1 LTFLIFFDII
11 YIQYE
16 KEKIL
21 NMKVFR
27 IFNIVTNETILFIKM
42 KNLYDAS
49 NWIFKNYGD
58 INTIDVEEVIK

>member
-1 LTFLIFFDII
+1 MTFLIFFDII